1 MKLLR
6 CHVENFGIL
15 SDFDLTFTEGL
26 NVLCR
31 ENGFGKS
38 TLAAFLKAM
47 FYGLPKTRAKASER
61 KRYDPWQGGKYGG
74 FLEFEYRGNQ
84 YRVTRYFGKKED
96 SFSLTDLTNRT
107 ESTAFSEKLGEELFQ
122 LDADSFA
129 RSTFVPQLSDR
140 EITAT
145 TSIRAKLTNLVED
158 TNDLNNFDTAMKKL
172 QEYRKS
178 LKLFKGEGGQTA
190 QLRRECRELEASLH
204 STADKKEPLEAVCQQ
219 IDALNREKN
228 EKTAQQAFLREQIR
242 QADARKAL
250 HLQQENLER
259 LRGQVRGREKELA
272 GLDEQYPKGYPS
284 LEALETQ
291 KENLTRALHARQR
304 MESRATANADGI
316 SEEEREELS
325 ALNRLFSQGVPGEE
339 ALEGWEKLRQE
350 RDICL
355 HSREAGG
362 LSSQEQAD
370 YRYLKKT
377 FAQGAPEIAQ
387 IQEAQRQSGRI
398 AQLQSLQHTKTDRP
412 VRDRTIV
419 QMIAGSVLLLFGLVM
434 LAMKLPLLGGCAL
447 ALGGG
452 VLLLGVFAGKRSA
465 AAANAAAEAEAR
477 ELADLQRQLSAFLG
491 RYGMDASDPEEKLA
505 ALLTDRQ
512 RYLDLSRRNTEWAEQ
527 CRQTEARL
535 EQIQSTLQQA
545 FEKFY
550 PGECY
555 DDGFI
560 KKLREAVERYRHLN
574 WRVAEERER
583 RSRENDQDRQEV
595 RQATDAVQQFLEA
608 FGLSGQTASECLQK
622 AQADVHRR
630 KLLCEE
636 LENAKNALD
645 DFLKKNGDVGPAQQN
660 VLPEAEVLEQ
670 QERLTQAR
678 LDELEQELQQVRAQ
692 RRSLQASVE
701 CIPEWEDRL
710 TALEDDLREAERKCD
725 LTDRTMALLEKAKDA
740 LANSYMDKIEQG
752 FRSYTQQLFPR
763 QLGSVMVDKDL
774 QPHIDVQGAARE
786 VESFS
791 AGLADS
797 ILLCMRLA
805 LVDALF
811 GEETPFLILDDPFV
825 NLDDEH
831 TRRAL
836 AMLQEMAETHQILYL
851 VCNTGRVY
859 KEE

>member
-15 SDFDLTFTEGL
+15 SDFDHTFTEGL

-96 SFSLTDLTNRT
+96 SFSLTDLTNRA

-190 QLRRECRELEASLH
+190 QLRRECRELEASIH
-204 STADKKEPLEAVCQQ
+204 TTAEKKEPLEAVCQQ

-228 EKTAQQAFLREQIR
+228 EKITQQAFLREQIR

-284 LEALETQ
+284 LEALEIQ

-362 LSSQEQAD
+362 LSAQEQAD

-527 CRQTEARL
+527 RRQTEARL
-535 EQIQSTLQQA
+535 EQIQSTLQQT
-545 FEKFY
+545 FEKYY
-550 PGECY
+550 PGEYY

-660 VLPEAEVLEQ
+660 ALPEAEVLEQ
-670 QERLTQAR
+670 QERLVQTR
-678 LDELEQELQQVRAQ
+678 LDDLEQELLQARAQ
-692 RRSLQASVE
+692 RKNLQASVE

-851 VCNTGRVY
+851 VCNTGRV
-859 KEE
+859 

>member
-190 QLRRECRELEASLH
+190 QLRRECRELEASIH
-204 STADKKEPLEAVCQQ
+204 STAEKKEPLEAVCQQ

-304 MESRATANADGI
+304 MESRTTANADGI

-362 LSSQEQAD
+362 LSAQEQAD
-370 YRYLKKT
+370 YRYLKRT
-377 FAQGAPEIAQ
+377 FAQGAPEIAK

-465 AAANAAAEAEAR
+465 AAANAVAEAEAR

-527 CRQTEARL
+527 RRQTEARL
-535 EQIQSTLQQA
+535 GQIQSTLQQA

-670 QERLTQAR
+670 QERLVQTR
-678 LDELEQELQQVRAQ
+678 LDDLEQELLQARAQ
-692 RRSLQASVE
+692 RKNLQASVE

-752 FRSYTQQLFPR
+752 FRNYTQQLCPR

-851 VCNTGRVY
+851 VCNTGRV
-859 KEE
+859 

>member
-1 MKLLR
+1 MRLLR

-61 KRYDPWQGGKYGG
+61 KHYDPWQGGKYGG

-190 QLRRECRELEASLH
+190 QLRRECRELEASIH
-204 STADKKEPLEAVCQQ
+204 STAEKKEPLEAVCQQ

-362 LSSQEQAD
+362 LSAQEQAD

-527 CRQTEARL
+527 RRQTEARL

-660 VLPEAEVLEQ
+660 ALPEAEVLEQ

-678 LDELEQELQQVRAQ
+678 LDDLEQELQQARAQ

-851 VCNTGRVY
+851 VCNTGRV
-859 KEE
+859 

>member
-47 FYGLPKTRAKASER
+47 FYGLPKTRARASER

-96 SFSLTDLTNRT
+96 SFSLTDLTNRA

-190 QLRRECRELEASLH
+190 QLRRECRELEASIH
-204 STADKKEPLEAVCQQ
+204 TTAEKKEPLEAVCQQ

-362 LSSQEQAD
+362 LSAQEQAD

-398 AQLQSLQHTKTDRP
+398 AQLQSLQYTKTDRP

-452 VLLLGVFAGKRSA
+452 VLLLGVFVGKRSA

-527 CRQTEARL
+527 RRQTEARL
-535 EQIQSTLQQA
+535 GQIQSTLQQT
-545 FEKFY
+545 FEKYY
-550 PGECY
+550 PSECY

-678 LDELEQELQQVRAQ
+678 LDELEQELQRVRAQ

-851 VCNTGRVY
+851 VCNTGRV
-859 KEE
+859 

>member
-96 SFSLTDLTNRT
+96 SFSLTDLTNRA
-107 ESTAFSEKLGEELFQ
+107 ESTAFSENLGEELFQ
-122 LDADSFA
+122 LDGDSFA

-158 TNDLNNFDTAMKKL
+158 TNDLNNYDTAMKQL

-190 QLRRECRELEASLH
+190 QLRRECRELEASIH
-204 STADKKEPLEAVCQQ
+204 SAAEKKEPLEAVCQQ

-242 QADARKAL
+242 QADAQKAL
-250 HLQQENLER
+250 RLQQENLEQ

-362 LSSQEQAD
+362 LSAQEQAD

-398 AQLQSLQHTKTDRP
+398 AQLQSLQYTKTDRP

-434 LAMKLPLLGGCAL
+434 LAMKLPLLGGGAL

-477 ELADLQRQLSAFLG
+477 ELADSQRQLSAFLG

-527 CRQTEARL
+527 RRQTEARL
-535 EQIQSTLQQA
+535 GQIQSTLQQT
-545 FEKFY
+545 FEKYY
-550 PGECY
+550 PSECY

-583 RSRENDQDRQEV
+583 RSRENDQDCQEV

-622 AQADVHRR
+622 AQADLHRR

-660 VLPEAEVLEQ
+660 ALPEAEVLEQ
-670 QERLTQAR
+670 QERLVQTR
-678 LDELEQELQQVRAQ
+678 LDELEQELQQARAQ

-752 FRSYTQQLFPR
+752 FRSYTQQLCPR

-774 QPHIDVQGAARE
+774 QPHIDVRGAARE

-851 VCNTGRVY
+851 VCNTGRV
-859 KEE
+859 

>member
-190 QLRRECRELEASLH
+190 QLRRECRELEASIH
-204 STADKKEPLEAVCQQ
+204 TTAEKKEPLEAVCQQ

-362 LSSQEQAD
+362 LSAQEQAD

-527 CRQTEARL
+527 RRQTEAQL
-535 EQIQSTLQQA
+535 GQIQSTLQQT
-545 FEKFY
+545 FEKYY
-550 PGECY
+550 PSECY

-678 LDELEQELQQVRAQ
+678 LDELEQELQQARAQ

-752 FRSYTQQLFPR
+752 FRNYTQQLCPR

-851 VCNTGRVY
+851 VCNTGRV
-859 KEE
+859 

>member
-107 ESTAFSEKLGEELFQ
+107 ESTAFSENLGEELFQ
-122 LDADSFA
+122 LDGDSFA

-158 TNDLNNFDTAMKKL
+158 TNDLNNYDTAMKQL

-190 QLRRECRELEASLH
+190 QLRRECRELEASIH
-204 STADKKEPLEAVCQQ
+204 SAAEKKELLEAVCQQ

-242 QADARKAL
+242 QADAQKAL
-250 HLQQENLER
+250 RLQQENLER
-259 LRGQVRGREKELA
+259 LRGQVRGREKELSD
-272 GLDEQYPKGYPS
+272 LDGRYPKGYPA
-284 LEALETQ
+284 LEALRAQ
-291 KENLTRALHARQR
+291 QENLTRAAHARQR
-304 MESRATANADGI
+304 IERRANADASGLA
-316 SEEEREELS
+316 EEEKTRLE
-325 ALNRLFSQGVPGEE
+325 ALNRQFSQGIPGEE
-339 ALEGWEKLRQE
+339 ELEAWEKMRQK
-350 RDICL
+350 RDAL
-355 HSREAGG
+355 LESRNADCF
-362 LSSQEQAD
+362 SAREQAD
-370 YRYLKKT
+370 YQALAKT
-377 FAQGAPEIAQ
+377 FAQGIPDDAQ
-387 IQEAQRQSGRI
+387 IREAQRQCRRI
-398 AQLQSLQHTKTDRP
+398 EELQNSQSTETKGP
-412 VRDRTIV
+412 GKKRDFFWLIFGLLSAILGLLLKVTIPGICAMALGVGALIWTIV
-419 QMIAGSVLLLFGLVM
+419 DRIRTS
-434 LAMKLPLLGGCAL
+434 
-447 ALGGG
+447 
-452 VLLLGVFAGKRSA
+452 R
-465 AAANAAAEAEAR
+465 AAANDVAEHVRALE
-477 ELADLQRQLSAFLG
+477 ELQRQLNAFLG
-491 RYGMDASDPEEKLA
+491 HYALDGATPEERLA
-505 ALLTDRQ
+505 ALLADRQ
-512 RYLDLSRRNTEWAEQ
+512 RYLELSGRKADWADRRSRTETQ
-527 CRQTEARL
+527 LRQV
-535 EQIQSTLQQA
+535 QSDLQQV
-545 FEKFY
+545 FDRFY
-550 PGECY
+550 PDECY
-555 DDGFI
+555 DDAFL
-560 KKLREAVERYRHLN
+560 KKLREALETYRRLN
-574 WRVAEERER
+574 WRIAENRKR
-583 RSRENDQDRQEV
+583 CDVENAQDRQEAKQAVETV
-595 RQATDAVQQFLEA
+595 RDFLEEYDLI
-608 FGLSGQTASECLQK
+608 GDTESECLERMET
-622 AQADVHRR
+622 DLHRR

-660 VLPEAEVLEQ
+660 ALPEAEVLEQ

-678 LDELEQELQQVRAQ
+678 LDELEQELQQARAQ

-774 QPHIDVQGAARE
+774 RPHIDVRGAARE

-851 VCNTGRVY
+851 VCNTGRV
-859 KEE
+859 

>member
-96 SFSLTDLTNRT
+96 SFSLTDLTNRA
-107 ESTAFSEKLGEELFQ
+107 ESTAFSENLGEELFQ
-122 LDADSFA
+122 LDGDSFA
-129 RSTFVPQLSDR
+129 RSTFVPQLSNR

-145 TSIRAKLTNLVED
+145 TSIRTKLTNLVEN
-158 TNDLNNFDTAMKKL
+158 TNDLNNYDTAMKQL

-190 QLRRECRELEASLH
+190 QLHRECRELETSIH
-204 STADKKEPLEAVCQQ
+204 SAAEKKEPLEVVCQQ

-362 LSSQEQAD
+362 LSAQEQAD

-491 RYGMDASDPEEKLA
+491 RYGMDASAPEEKLA

-527 CRQTEARL
+527 RRQTEARL
-535 EQIQSTLQQA
+535 EQIQSTLQQT
-545 FEKFY
+545 FEKYY
-550 PGECY
+550 PSECY

-574 WRVAEERER
+574 WRVAEERKR

-660 VLPEAEVLEQ
+660 ALPEAEVLEQ

-774 QPHIDVQGAARE
+774 QPHIDVRGAARE

-791 AGLADS
+791 TGLADS

-831 TRRAL
+831 THLAL
-836 AMLQEMAETHQILYL
+836 ALLQKMAENHQILYL
-851 VCNTGRVY
+851 VCNTGRV
-859 KEE
+859 

>member
-38 TLAAFLKAM
+38 TLAVFLKAM

-190 QLRRECRELEASLH
+190 QLRRECRELEASIH
-204 STADKKEPLEAVCQQ
+204 STAEKKEPLEAVCQQ

-362 LSSQEQAD
+362 LSAQEQAD

-398 AQLQSLQHTKTDRP
+398 AQLQSLQHTKMDRP

-491 RYGMDASDPEEKLA
+491 CYGMDASDPEEKLA

-678 LDELEQELQQVRAQ
+678 LDELEQELQQARAQ

-851 VCNTGRVY
+851 VCNTGRV
-859 KEE
+859 

>member
-107 ESTAFSEKLGEELFQ
+107 ESTAFSENLGEELFQ
-122 LDADSFA
+122 LDTDSFA

-158 TNDLNNFDTAMKKL
+158 TNDLNNYDTAMKQL

-178 LKLFKGEGGQTA
+178 LKLFKGEGGRTA
-190 QLRRECRELEASLH
+190 QLRRECRELEASIH
-204 STADKKEPLEAVCQQ
+204 SAAEKKELLEAVCQQ

-242 QADARKAL
+242 QADAQKAL
-250 HLQQENLER
+250 RLQQENLER

-304 MESRATANADGI
+304 MESRTTANANGI

-362 LSSQEQAD
+362 LSAQEQAD

-377 FAQGAPEIAQ
+377 FAQGTPEIAQ

-398 AQLQSLQHTKTDRP
+398 AQLQSLQYTKTDRP

-434 LAMKLPLLGGCAL
+434 LAMKLPLLGG
-447 ALGGG
+447 
-452 VLLLGVFAGKRSA
+452 
-465 AAANAAAEAEAR
+465 
-477 ELADLQRQLSAFLG
+477 
-491 RYGMDASDPEEKLA
+491 
-505 ALLTDRQ
+505 
-512 RYLDLSRRNTEWAEQ
+512 
-527 CRQTEARL
+527 
-535 EQIQSTLQQA
+535 
-545 FEKFY
+545 
-550 PGECY
+550 
-555 DDGFI
+555 
-560 KKLREAVERYRHLN
+560 
-574 WRVAEERER
+574 
-583 RSRENDQDRQEV
+583 
-595 RQATDAVQQFLEA
+595 
-608 FGLSGQTASECLQK
+608 
-622 AQADVHRR
+622 
-630 KLLCEE
+630 
-636 LENAKNALD
+636 
-645 DFLKKNGDVGPAQQN
+645 
-660 VLPEAEVLEQ
+660 
-670 QERLTQAR
+670 
-678 LDELEQELQQVRAQ
+678 
-692 RRSLQASVE
+692 
-701 CIPEWEDRL
+701 
-710 TALEDDLREAERKCD
+710 
-725 LTDRTMALLEKAKDA
+725 
-740 LANSYMDKIEQG
+740 
-752 FRSYTQQLFPR
+752 
-763 QLGSVMVDKDL
+763 
-774 QPHIDVQGAARE
+774 GA
-786 VESFS
+786 
-791 AGLADS
+791 
-797 ILLCMRLA
+797 
-805 LVDALF
+805 
-811 GEETPFLILDDPFV
+811 
-825 NLDDEH
+825 
-831 TRRAL
+831 
-836 AMLQEMAETHQILYL
+836 
-851 VCNTGRVY
+851 
-859 KEE
+859 

>member
-190 QLRRECRELEASLH
+190 QLRRECRELEASIH
-204 STADKKEPLEAVCQQ
+204 STAEKKEPLEAVCQQ

-291 KENLTRALHARQR
+291 KENLTRALHARQL
-304 MESRATANADGI
+304 MESRTTANADGI

-362 LSSQEQAD
+362 LSAQEQAD

-434 LAMKLPLLGGCAL
+434 LAMKLPLRGGCAL

-527 CRQTEARL
+527 RRQTEARL

-645 DFLKKNGDVGPAQQN
+645 DFLKKNGEVGPAQQN

-678 LDELEQELQQVRAQ
+678 LDELEQELQQARAQ

-851 VCNTGRVY
+851 VCNTGRV
-859 KEE
+859 

>member
-190 QLRRECRELEASLH
+190 QLRRECRELEASIH
-204 STADKKEPLEAVCQQ
+204 TTAEKKEPLEAVCQQ

-362 LSSQEQAD
+362 LSAQEQAD

-527 CRQTEARL
+527 RRQTEARL
-535 EQIQSTLQQA
+535 GQIQSTLQQT
-545 FEKFY
+545 FEKYY
-550 PGECY
+550 PSECY

-752 FRSYTQQLFPR
+752 FRSYTQQLCPR

-851 VCNTGRVY
+851 VCNTGRV
-859 KEE
+859 

>member
-190 QLRRECRELEASLH
+190 QLRRECRELEASIH
-204 STADKKEPLEAVCQQ
+204 TTAEKKEPLEAVCQQ

-362 LSSQEQAD
+362 LSAQEQAD

-527 CRQTEARL
+527 RRQTEARL

-560 KKLREAVERYRHLN
+560 KKLRETVERYRHLN

-670 QERLTQAR
+670 QERLVQTR
-678 LDELEQELQQVRAQ
+678 LDVLEQELLQARAQ
-692 RRSLQASVE
+692 RKNLQASVE

-752 FRSYTQQLFPR
+752 FRSYTQQLCPR

-774 QPHIDVQGAARE
+774 QPHIDVQGAARA

-851 VCNTGRVY
+851 VCNTGRV
-859 KEE
+859 

>member
-190 QLRRECRELEASLH
+190 QLRRECRELEASIH
-204 STADKKEPLEAVCQQ
+204 TTAEKKEPLEAVCQQ

-362 LSSQEQAD
+362 LSAQEQAD

-527 CRQTEARL
+527 RRQTEARL
-535 EQIQSTLQQA
+535 GQIQSTLQQT
-545 FEKFY
+545 FEKYY
-550 PGECY
+550 PSECY

-645 DFLKKNGDVGPAQQN
+645 DFLKKNGDVGPVQQN

-678 LDELEQELQQVRAQ
+678 LDELEQELQQARAQ

-752 FRSYTQQLFPR
+752 FRSYTQQLCPR

-851 VCNTGRVY
+851 VCNTGRV
-859 KEE
+859 

>member
-190 QLRRECRELEASLH
+190 QLRRECRELEASIH
-204 STADKKEPLEAVCQQ
+204 STAEKKEPLEAVCQQ

-398 AQLQSLQHTKTDRP
+398 AQLQSLQHTKMDRP

-491 RYGMDASDPEEKLA
+491 CYGMDASDPEEKLA

-678 LDELEQELQQVRAQ
+678 LDELEQELQQARAQ

-851 VCNTGRVY
+851 VCNTGRV
-859 KEE
+859 

>member
-190 QLRRECRELEASLH
+190 QLRRECRELEASIH
-204 STADKKEPLEAVCQQ
+204 TTAEKKEPLEAVCQQ

-250 HLQQENLER
+250 HLLQENLER

-284 LEALETQ
+284 LETLETQ

-316 SEEEREELS
+316 SEEERGELS

-362 LSSQEQAD
+362 LSAQEQAD

-434 LAMKLPLLGGCAL
+434 LAMKLPLFWGCAL

-491 RYGMDASDPEEKLA
+491 CYGMDASDPEEKLA

-660 VLPEAEVLEQ
+660 ALPEAEVLEQ

-678 LDELEQELQQVRAQ
+678 LDELEQELQQARAQ

-752 FRSYTQQLFPR
+752 FRNYTQRLCPR

-851 VCNTGRVY
+851 VCNTGRV
-859 KEE
+859 

>member
-190 QLRRECRELEASLH
+190 QLRRECRELEASIH
-204 STADKKEPLEAVCQQ
+204 STAEKKEPLEAVCQQ

-370 YRYLKKT
+370 YWYLKKT

-398 AQLQSLQHTKTDRP
+398 AQLQSLQHTKMDRP

-452 VLLLGVFAGKRSA
+452 VLLLGIFAGKRSA

-660 VLPEAEVLEQ
+660 ALPEAEVLEQ

-851 VCNTGRVY
+851 VCNTGRV
-859 KEE
+859 

>member
-190 QLRRECRELEASLH
+190 QLRRECRELEASIH
-204 STADKKEPLEAVCQQ
+204 TTAEKKEPLEAVCQQ

-362 LSSQEQAD
+362 LSAQEQAD

-491 RYGMDASDPEEKLA
+491 CYGMDASDPEEKLA

-527 CRQTEARL
+527 RRQTEARL

-670 QERLTQAR
+670 QERLVQTR
-678 LDELEQELQQVRAQ
+678 LDDLEQELLQARAQ
-692 RRSLQASVE
+692 RKNLQASVE

-752 FRSYTQQLFPR
+752 FRSYTQQLCLR

-836 AMLQEMAETHQILYL
+836 AMLQEMAKTHQILYL
-851 VCNTGRVY
+851 VCNTGRV
-859 KEE
+859 

>member
-190 QLRRECRELEASLH
+190 QLRRECRELEASIH
-204 STADKKEPLEAVCQQ
+204 STAEKKEPLEAVCQQ

-316 SEEEREELS
+316 SEEERKELS

-362 LSSQEQAD
+362 LSAQEQAD

-527 CRQTEARL
+527 RRQTEARL

-678 LDELEQELQQVRAQ
+678 LDELEQELLQARAQ
-692 RRSLQASVE
+692 RKNLQASVE

-752 FRSYTQQLFPR
+752 FRSYTQQLCPR

-851 VCNTGRVY
+851 VCNTGRV
-859 KEE
+859 

>member
-190 QLRRECRELEASLH
+190 QLRRECRELEASIH
-204 STADKKEPLEAVCQQ
+204 STAEKKEPLEAVCQQ

-362 LSSQEQAD
+362 LSAQEQAD

-398 AQLQSLQHTKTDRP
+398 AQLQSLQHTKMDRP

-660 VLPEAEVLEQ
+660 ALPEAEVLEQ

-710 TALEDDLREAERKCD
+710 TALEDDLREAERRCD

-851 VCNTGRVY
+851 VCNTGRV
-859 KEE
+859 

>member
-96 SFSLTDLTNRT
+96 SFSLTDLTNRA
-107 ESTAFSEKLGEELFQ
+107 ESTAFSENLGEELFQ
-122 LDADSFA
+122 LDGDSFA

-145 TSIRAKLTNLVED
+145 TSIRTKLTNLVED
-158 TNDLNNFDTAMKKL
+158 TNDLNNYDTAMKQL

-190 QLRRECRELEASLH
+190 QLRRECRELETSIH
-204 STADKKEPLEAVCQQ
+204 SAAEKKEPLEAVCQQ

-250 HLQQENLER
+250 RLQQENLER

-304 MESRATANADGI
+304 MESRTTANADGI

-362 LSSQEQAD
+362 LSAQEQAD

-434 LAMKLPLLGGCAL
+434 LAMKLPLLWGCAL

-527 CRQTEARL
+527 RRQTEARL
-535 EQIQSTLQQA
+535 GQIQSTLQQT
-545 FEKFY
+545 FEKYY
-550 PGECY
+550 PSECY

-660 VLPEAEVLEQ
+660 ALPEAEVLEQ
-670 QERLTQAR
+670 QERLNQAR
-678 LDELEQELQQVRAQ
+678 LDELEQELQQARAQ

-774 QPHIDVQGAARE
+774 QPHIDVRGAARE

-791 AGLADS
+791 TGLADS

-831 TRRAL
+831 THLAL
-836 AMLQEMAETHQILYL
+836 ALLQKMAEKHQILYL
-851 VCNTGRVY
+851 VCNTGRV
-859 KEE
+859 

>member
-190 QLRRECRELEASLH
+190 QLRRECRELEASIH
-204 STADKKEPLEAVCQQ
+204 STAEKKEPLETVCQQ

-355 HSREAGG
+355 HSREVGG
-362 LSSQEQAD
+362 LSAQEQAD

-398 AQLQSLQHTKTDRP
+398 AQLQSLQYTKTDRP

-491 RYGMDASDPEEKLA
+491 CYGMDVSDPEEKLA

-527 CRQTEARL
+527 RRQAEARL
-535 EQIQSTLQQA
+535 GQIQSTLQQA

-660 VLPEAEVLEQ
+660 ALPEAEVLEQ
-670 QERLTQAR
+670 QERLVQTR
-678 LDELEQELQQVRAQ
+678 LDELEQELQQARAQ

-752 FRSYTQQLFPR
+752 FRNYTQQLCPR
-763 QLGSVMVDKDL
+763 QLGNVMVDKDL

-851 VCNTGRVY
+851 VCNTGRV
-859 KEE
+859 

>member
-190 QLRRECRELEASLH
+190 QLRRECRELEASIH
-204 STADKKEPLEAVCQQ
+204 STAEKKEPLEAVCQQ

-304 MESRATANADGI
+304 MESRTTANADGI

-398 AQLQSLQHTKTDRP
+398 AQLQSLQHTKMDRP

-527 CRQTEARL
+527 RRQTEARL
-535 EQIQSTLQQA
+535 GQIQSTLQQT
-545 FEKFY
+545 FEKYY
-550 PGECY
+550 PSECY

-851 VCNTGRVY
+851 VCNTGRV
-859 KEE
+859 

>member
-190 QLRRECRELEASLH
+190 QLRRECRELEASIH
-204 STADKKEPLEAVCQQ
+204 STAEKKEPLETVCQQ

-355 HSREAGG
+355 HSREVGG
-362 LSSQEQAD
+362 LSAQEQAD

-398 AQLQSLQHTKTDRP
+398 AQLQSLQYTKTDRP

-491 RYGMDASDPEEKLA
+491 CYGMDVSDPEEKLA

-527 CRQTEARL
+527 RRQAEARL
-535 EQIQSTLQQA
+535 GQIQSTLQQA

-660 VLPEAEVLEQ
+660 ALPEAEVLEQ
-670 QERLTQAR
+670 PERLVQTR
-678 LDELEQELQQVRAQ
+678 LDELEQELQQARAQ

-752 FRSYTQQLFPR
+752 FRNYTQQLCPR
-763 QLGSVMVDKDL
+763 QLGNVMVDKDL

-851 VCNTGRVY
+851 VCNTGRV
-859 KEE
+859 

>member
-96 SFSLTDLTNRT
+96 SFSLTDLTNRA
-107 ESTAFSEKLGEELFQ
+107 ESTAFSENLGEELFQ
-122 LDADSFA
+122 LDGDSFA

-145 TSIRAKLTNLVED
+145 TSIRTKLTNLVED
-158 TNDLNNFDTAMKKL
+158 TNDLNNYDTAMKQL

-190 QLRRECRELEASLH
+190 QLRRECRELETSIH
-204 STADKKEPLEAVCQQ
+204 SAAEKKEPLEAVCQQ

-242 QADARKAL
+242 QADAQKAL
-250 HLQQENLER
+250 RLQQENLER

-304 MESRATANADGI
+304 MESRITANADGI

-325 ALNRLFSQGVPGEE
+325 VLNRLFSQGVPGEE

-362 LSSQEQAD
+362 LSAQEQAD

-398 AQLQSLQHTKTDRP
+398 AQLQSLQYTKTDRP

-527 CRQTEARL
+527 RRQTEARL
-535 EQIQSTLQQA
+535 EQIQSTLQQT
-545 FEKFY
+545 FEKYY
-550 PGECY
+550 PSECY

-595 RQATDAVQQFLEA
+595 LQATDAVQQFLEA

-636 LENAKNALD
+636 LENAKNGLD

-660 VLPEAEVLEQ
+660 ALPEAEVLEQ
-670 QERLTQAR
+670 QERLNQAR
-678 LDELEQELQQVRAQ
+678 LDELEQELQQARAQ

-701 CIPEWEDRL
+701 RIPEWEDQL
-710 TALEDDLREAERKCD
+710 AGMEDALREAERKCN

-774 QPHIDVQGAARE
+774 QPHIDVRGAARE

-791 AGLADS
+791 TGLADS

-831 TRRAL
+831 THLAL
-836 AMLQEMAETHQILYL
+836 ALLQKMAEKHQILYL
-851 VCNTGRVY
+851 VCNTGRV
-859 KEE
+859 

>member
-190 QLRRECRELEASLH
+190 QLRRECRELEASIH
-204 STADKKEPLEAVCQQ
+204 TTAEKKEPLEAVCQQ

-362 LSSQEQAD
+362 LSAQEQAD

-387 IQEAQRQSGRI
+387 IQEVQRQSGRI

-527 CRQTEARL
+527 RRQTEARL
-535 EQIQSTLQQA
+535 GQIQSTLQQT

-670 QERLTQAR
+670 QERLVQTR
-678 LDELEQELQQVRAQ
+678 LDDLEQELLQARAQ
-692 RRSLQASVE
+692 RKNLQASVE

-752 FRSYTQQLFPR
+752 FRSYTQQLCPR

-851 VCNTGRVY
+851 VCNTGRV
-859 KEE
+859 

>member
-190 QLRRECRELEASLH
+190 QLRRECRELEASIH
-204 STADKKEPLEAVCQQ
+204 STAEKKEPLEAVCQQ

-527 CRQTEARL
+527 RRQTEARL

-660 VLPEAEVLEQ
+660 ALPEAEVLEQ

-740 LANSYMDKIEQG
+740 LANSYMDKIEPG

-851 VCNTGRVY
+851 VCNTGRV
-859 KEE
+859 

>member
-96 SFSLTDLTNRT
+96 SFSLTDLTNRA
-107 ESTAFSEKLGEELFQ
+107 ESTAFSENLGEELFQ
-122 LDADSFA
+122 LDGDSFA
-129 RSTFVPQLSDR
+129 RSTFVPQLSNR

-145 TSIRAKLTNLVED
+145 TSIRTKLTNLVEN
-158 TNDLNNFDTAMKKL
+158 TNDLNNYDTAMKQL

-190 QLRRECRELEASLH
+190 QLRRECRELETSIH
-204 STADKKEPLEAVCQQ
+204 SAAEKKEPLEAVCQQ

-242 QADARKAL
+242 QADAQKAL
-250 HLQQENLER
+250 RLQQENLEQ

-291 KENLTRALHARQR
+291 KENLTRAFHARQR
-304 MESRATANADGI
+304 MESRTTANADGI

-362 LSSQEQAD
+362 LSAQEQAD

-398 AQLQSLQHTKTDRP
+398 AQLQSLQYTKTDRP

-419 QMIAGSVLLLFGLVM
+419 QMIAGSVLLIFGLVM

-491 RYGMDASDPEEKLA
+491 CYGMDASDPEEKLA

-527 CRQTEARL
+527 RRQTEARL
-535 EQIQSTLQQA
+535 EQIQSTLQQT
-545 FEKFY
+545 FEKYY
-550 PGECY
+550 PSECY

-560 KKLREAVERYRHLN
+560 KKLREAVERYRQLN
-574 WRVAEERER
+574 WRVAEERKR

-660 VLPEAEVLEQ
+660 ALPEAEVLEQ
-670 QERLTQAR
+670 QERLNQAR
-678 LDELEQELQQVRAQ
+678 LDELEQELQQARAQ

-774 QPHIDVQGAARE
+774 QPHIDVRGAARE

-791 AGLADS
+791 TGLADS

-831 TRRAL
+831 THLAL
-836 AMLQEMAETHQILYL
+836 ALLQKMAEKHQILYL
-851 VCNTGRVY
+851 VCNTGRV
-859 KEE
+859 

>member
-190 QLRRECRELEASLH
+190 QLRRECRELEASIH
-204 STADKKEPLEAVCQQ
+204 TTAEKKELLEAVCQQ

-242 QADARKAL
+242 QADAQKAL
-250 HLQQENLER
+250 HLLQENLER

-362 LSSQEQAD
+362 LSAQEQAD

-527 CRQTEARL
+527 RRQTEARL

-660 VLPEAEVLEQ
+660 ALPEAEVLEQ
-670 QERLTQAR
+670 QERLVQTR
-678 LDELEQELQQVRAQ
+678 LDDLEQELLQARAQ
-692 RRSLQASVE
+692 RKNLQASVE

-752 FRSYTQQLFPR
+752 FRSYTQQLCPR

-851 VCNTGRVY
+851 VCNTGRV
-859 KEE
+859 

>member
-190 QLRRECRELEASLH
+190 QLRRECRELEASIH
-204 STADKKEPLEAVCQQ
+204 TTAEKKEPLEAVCQQ

-362 LSSQEQAD
+362 LSAQEQAD

-527 CRQTEARL
+527 RRQTEARL
-535 EQIQSTLQQA
+535 GQIQSTLQQT
-545 FEKFY
+545 FEKYY
-550 PGECY
+550 PSECY

-678 LDELEQELQQVRAQ
+678 LDELEQELQQARAQ
-692 RRSLQASVE
+692 RKNLQASVE

-752 FRSYTQQLFPR
+752 FRSYTQQLCPR

-774 QPHIDVQGAARE
+774 QPHIDVRGAARE

-851 VCNTGRVY
+851 VCNTGRV
-859 KEE
+859 

>member
-74 FLEFEYRGNQ
+74 FLEFEYRGSQ

-190 QLRRECRELEASLH
+190 QLRRECRELEASIH
-204 STADKKEPLEAVCQQ
+204 STAEKKEPLEAVCQQ

-387 IQEAQRQSGRI
+387 IQEVQRQSGRI
-398 AQLQSLQHTKTDRP
+398 AQLQSLQHTKMDRP

-527 CRQTEARL
+527 RRQTEARL

-851 VCNTGRVY
+851 VCNTGRV
-859 KEE
+859 

>member
-190 QLRRECRELEASLH
+190 QLRRECRELEASIH
-204 STADKKEPLEAVCQQ
+204 TTAEKKEPLEAVCQQ

-362 LSSQEQAD
+362 LSAQEQAD

-527 CRQTEARL
+527 RRQTEARL
-535 EQIQSTLQQA
+535 GQIQSTLQQT
-545 FEKFY
+545 FEKYY
-550 PGECY
+550 PSECY

-678 LDELEQELQQVRAQ
+678 LDELEQELQQARAQ

-831 TRRAL
+831 TQRAL

-851 VCNTGRVY
+851 VCNTGRV
-859 KEE
+859 

>member
-190 QLRRECRELEASLH
+190 QLRRECRELEASIH
-204 STADKKEPLEAVCQQ
+204 TTAEKKEPLEAVCQQ

-228 EKTAQQAFLREQIR
+228 EKITQQAFLREQIR

-250 HLQQENLER
+250 HLLQENLER

-362 LSSQEQAD
+362 LSAQEQAD

-477 ELADLQRQLSAFLG
+477 KLADLQRQLSAFLG
-491 RYGMDASDPEEKLA
+491 CYGMDASDPEEKLA

-527 CRQTEARL
+527 SRQTEARL
-535 EQIQSTLQQA
+535 GQIQSTLQQT

-583 RSRENDQDRQEV
+583 RSRENDQDRQED

-678 LDELEQELQQVRAQ
+678 LDELEQELLQARAQ

-752 FRSYTQQLFPR
+752 FRNYTQQLFPR

-851 VCNTGRVY
+851 VCNTGRV
-859 KEE
+859 

>member
-1 MKLLR
+1 M
-6 CHVENFGIL
+6 
-15 SDFDLTFTEGL
+15 
-26 NVLCR
+26 
-31 ENGFGKS
+31 
-38 TLAAFLKAM
+38 
-47 FYGLPKTRAKASER
+47 
-61 KRYDPWQGGKYGG
+61 
-74 FLEFEYRGNQ
+74 
-84 YRVTRYFGKKED
+84 
-96 SFSLTDLTNRT
+96 
-107 ESTAFSEKLGEELFQ
+107 
-122 LDADSFA
+122 
-129 RSTFVPQLSDR
+129 
-140 EITAT
+140 
-145 TSIRAKLTNLVED
+145 
-158 TNDLNNFDTAMKKL
+158 
-172 QEYRKS
+172 
-178 LKLFKGEGGQTA
+178 
-190 QLRRECRELEASLH
+190 
-204 STADKKEPLEAVCQQ
+204 
-219 IDALNREKN
+219 
-228 EKTAQQAFLREQIR
+228 
-242 QADARKAL
+242 
-250 HLQQENLER
+250 
-259 LRGQVRGREKELA
+259 
-272 GLDEQYPKGYPS
+272 
-284 LEALETQ
+284 
-291 KENLTRALHARQR
+291 
-304 MESRATANADGI
+304 
-316 SEEEREELS
+316 
-325 ALNRLFSQGVPGEE
+325 
-339 ALEGWEKLRQE
+339 
-350 RDICL
+350 
-355 HSREAGG
+355 
-362 LSSQEQAD
+362 
-370 YRYLKKT
+370 
-377 FAQGAPEIAQ
+377 
-387 IQEAQRQSGRI
+387 
-398 AQLQSLQHTKTDRP
+398 
-412 VRDRTIV
+412 
-419 QMIAGSVLLLFGLVM
+419 
-434 LAMKLPLLGGCAL
+434 
-447 ALGGG
+447 
-452 VLLLGVFAGKRSA
+452 LLLGVFAGKRSA

-477 ELADLQRQLSAFLG
+477 ELADSQRQLSAFLG

-527 CRQTEARL
+527 RRQTEARL
-535 EQIQSTLQQA
+535 GQIQSTLQQT
-545 FEKFY
+545 FEKYY
-550 PGECY
+550 PSECY

-583 RSRENDQDRQEV
+583 RSRENDQDCQEV

-645 DFLKKNGDVGPAQQN
+645 DFLKENGDVGPAQQN
-660 VLPEAEVLEQ
+660 ALPEAEVLEQ

-678 LDELEQELQQVRAQ
+678 LDELEQELQQARAQ

-774 QPHIDVQGAARE
+774 QPHIDVRGAARE

-851 VCNTGRVY
+851 VCNTGRV
-859 KEE
+859 

>member
-96 SFSLTDLTNRT
+96 SFSLTDLTNRA
-107 ESTAFSEKLGEELFQ
+107 ESTAFSENLGEELFQ
-122 LDADSFA
+122 LDGDSFA
-129 RSTFVPQLSDR
+129 RSTFVPQLPDR
-140 EITAT
+140 KITAT
-145 TSIRAKLTNLVED
+145 TSIRTKLTNLVEN
-158 TNDLNNFDTAMKKL
+158 TNDLNNYDTAMKQL

-190 QLRRECRELEASLH
+190 QLRRECRELETSIH
-204 STADKKEPLEAVCQQ
+204 SAAEKKEPLEAVCQQ

-242 QADARKAL
+242 QADAQKAL
-250 HLQQENLER
+250 RLQQENLEQ

-291 KENLTRALHARQR
+291 KENLTRAFHARQR
-304 MESRATANADGI
+304 MESRTTANADGI

-362 LSSQEQAD
+362 LSAQEQAD

-398 AQLQSLQHTKTDRP
+398 AQLQSLQYTKTDRP

-419 QMIAGSVLLLFGLVM
+419 QMIAGSVLLIFGLVM

-491 RYGMDASDPEEKLA
+491 CYGMDASDPEEKLA

-527 CRQTEARL
+527 RRQTEARL
-535 EQIQSTLQQA
+535 EQIQSTLQQT
-545 FEKFY
+545 FEKYY
-550 PGECY
+550 PSECY

-560 KKLREAVERYRHLN
+560 KKLREAVERYRQLN
-574 WRVAEERER
+574 WRVAEERKR

-660 VLPEAEVLEQ
+660 ALPEAEVLEQ
-670 QERLTQAR
+670 QERLNQAR
-678 LDELEQELQQVRAQ
+678 LDELEQELQQARAQ

-774 QPHIDVQGAARE
+774 QPHIDVRGAARE

-791 AGLADS
+791 TGLADS

-831 TRRAL
+831 THLAL
-836 AMLQEMAETHQILYL
+836 ALLQKMAEKHQILYL
-851 VCNTGRVY
+851 VCNTGRV
-859 KEE
+859 

>member
-190 QLRRECRELEASLH
+190 QLRRECRELEASIH
-204 STADKKEPLEAVCQQ
+204 STAEKKEPLEAVCQQ

-304 MESRATANADGI
+304 MGSRTTANADGI

-362 LSSQEQAD
+362 LSAQEQAD

-398 AQLQSLQHTKTDRP
+398 AQLQSLQHTKMDRP

-535 EQIQSTLQQA
+535 QQIQSTLQQA

-660 VLPEAEVLEQ
+660 ALPEAEVLEQ

-851 VCNTGRVY
+851 VCNTGRV
-859 KEE
+859 

>member
-61 KRYDPWQGGKYGG
+61 KHYDPWQGGKYGG

-96 SFSLTDLTNRT
+96 SFSLTDLTNRA

-122 LDADSFA
+122 LDGDSFA

-190 QLRRECRELEASLH
+190 QLRRECRELEASIH
-204 STADKKEPLEAVCQQ
+204 TTAEKKEPLEAVCQQ

-362 LSSQEQAD
+362 LPAQEQAD
-370 YRYLKKT
+370 FRYLKKT

-527 CRQTEARL
+527 RRQTEARL
-535 EQIQSTLQQA
+535 GQIQSTLQQT
-545 FEKFY
+545 FEKYY

-660 VLPEAEVLEQ
+660 ALPEAEVLEQ

-678 LDELEQELQQVRAQ
+678 LDELEQELQQARAQ

-752 FRSYTQQLFPR
+752 FRNYTQRLCPR

-851 VCNTGRVY
+851 VCNTGRV
-859 KEE
+859 